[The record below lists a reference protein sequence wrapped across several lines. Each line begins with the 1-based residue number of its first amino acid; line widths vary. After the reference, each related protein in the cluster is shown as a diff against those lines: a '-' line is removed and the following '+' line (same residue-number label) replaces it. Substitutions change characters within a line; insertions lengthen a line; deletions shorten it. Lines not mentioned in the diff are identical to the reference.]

1 MPDSNSDNPISL
13 LYHALRAQRRR
24 LTIQILHETE
34 ATCISTREVA
44 RSVTSQEHGIPVG
57 RATGEQYRNVYN
69 ALSQT
74 HLPTLSEASIVIYDS
89 KRQTI
94 SRGSNFLQ
102 AILLLSIDTAAIN
115 VIRTND

>member
-1 MPDSNSDNPISL
+1 MNNQSEDDFQSK
-13 LYHALRAQRRR
+13 LYHVLRTPRRR
-24 LTIQILHETE
+24 RVISILYESELSVVLLRSLAQEIAAHEEQVQISH
-34 ATCISTREVA
+34 
-44 RSVTSQEHGIPVG
+44 
-57 RATGEQYRNVYN
+57 ATGEPYRNVYN

-94 SRGSNFLQ
+94 SRDSNFLQ